1 MFKKFLEIIVLV
13 YIYIYIIYNIY
24 YVIYYI
30 IIYYII
36 YCIHYILYILYFKL
50 YIYYIYIYLLSLFIY
65 ISIGQIWWLCW
76 VVIQKMYSKMH
87 PVSCTNTHPDVTDLE
102 IHGIVKNTET
112 WVSWERNIT
121 FLWKILTSASD
132 IVSDYCFVA
141 EVTFKYAQPFVTT
154 THNHYQAL
162 RPSTLQR

>member
-1 MFKKFLEIIVLV
+1 
-13 YIYIYIIYNIY
+13 
-24 YVIYYI
+24 
-30 IIYYII
+30 
-36 YCIHYILYILYFKL
+36 
-50 YIYYIYIYLLSLFIY
+50 
-65 ISIGQIWWLCW
+65 
-76 VVIQKMYSKMH
+76 MH

>member
-1 MFKKFLEIIVLV
+1 ML
-13 YIYIYIIYNIY
+13 YIILLCI
-24 YVIYYI
+24 ILYI
-30 IIYYII
+30 VYIIYYI
-36 YCIHYILYILYFKL
+36 YYILNYIF
-50 YIYYIYIYLLSLFIY
+50 IIYIYLLSLFIY

-87 PVSCTNTHPDVTDLE
+87 PVSCTNIHPDVTDLE

-132 IVSDYCFVA
+132 VVSDYRFVA